1 MNNTSL
7 TIKVELLY
15 SPDQQNMFKL
25 LGCFKG
31 KIRKLSPISSYLPI
45 SFDEFEGFTISAT
58 YHTTIM

>member
-1 MNNTSL
+1 
-7 TIKVELLY
+7 
-15 SPDQQNMFKL
+15 MFKL